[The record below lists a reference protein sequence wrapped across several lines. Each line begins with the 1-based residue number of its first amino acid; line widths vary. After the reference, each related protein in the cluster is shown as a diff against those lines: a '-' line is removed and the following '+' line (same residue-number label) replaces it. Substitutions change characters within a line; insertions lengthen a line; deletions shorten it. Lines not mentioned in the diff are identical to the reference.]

1 MEAEQAAFRDIPVP
15 STDKAAAFLPDVVEV
30 CQLVGETQSLHWLWV
45 AVGLATVAPC
55 LDPKNTLELCPSVA
69 VPGSLWTALLHPG
82 STNSPGLLKVFTKAL
97 EKVFQRRNMLELEEA
112 KASFQREKS
121 ELEEHG
127 GDSRGLKFVPPP
139 KRKGLAGG
147 GSLAAAGA
155 CAAQAQ
161 NRGAFVA
168 VEPELDGI
176 LAWLAQESVV
186 DSAVPGKLWDNITW
200 DRPVMSNA
208 RNFEIKDPFFAFL
221 AGGHLPELL
230 KKLQHDTFGLRQ
242 RLTVA
247 YVEPLFL
254 NIEDIRAACQ
264 KLPRETEHRPES
276 FLAGLLYPLLHA
288 SLCRAVPVAD
298 GACEGQRFRPK
309 MEDGAAGL
317 VGQKFN
323 FRNQKQKACYLQD
336 GLHEQAKYNGKLKT
350 KYDRM
355 LLGVKYM
362 HSLITH
368 YLCMKEA
375 GVDMFSFALSLCV
388 AVV

>member
-1 MEAEQAAFRDIPVP
+1 
-15 STDKAAAFLPDVVEV
+15 
-30 CQLVGETQSLHWLWV
+30 
-45 AVGLATVAPC
+45 
-55 LDPKNTLELCPSVA
+55 
-69 VPGSLWTALLHPG
+69 
-82 STNSPGLLKVFTKAL
+82 
-97 EKVFQRRNMLELEEA
+97 MLELEEA

-230 KKLQHDTFGLRQ
+230 KKLQHDLWTPAAPHSGRQ
-242 RLTVA
+242 GSWTRSSTSA
-247 YVEPLFL
+247 TKSRR
-254 NIEDIRAACQ
+254 RATCRMACTS
-264 KLPRETEHRPES
+264 KPSTT
-276 FLAGLLYPLLHA
+276 A
-288 SLCRAVPVAD
+288 S
-298 GACEGQRFRPK
+298 
-309 MEDGAAGL
+309 
-317 VGQKFN
+317 
-323 FRNQKQKACYLQD
+323 
-336 GLHEQAKYNGKLKT
+336 
-350 KYDRM
+350 
-355 LLGVKYM
+355 
-362 HSLITH
+362 
-368 YLCMKEA
+368 
-375 GVDMFSFALSLCV
+375 
-388 AVV
+388 